1 MLFSALT
8 DMAALLRDPRWSELA
23 HDTVSHVVIM
33 GGLIEAEGGELLAD
47 AGATNNTYDPE
58 SAAMVYGSLIKDDGL
73 GKNIQLIV
81 VTRHAAGAVRLPK
94 RALDGS
100 SHPTALR
107 LTTAEH
113 LSLQKLWA
121 RSHMTQAERT
131 AANDTLPMR
140 CGPAWFRSRFLSEV
154 S

>member
-1 MLFSALT
+1 M
-8 DMAALLRDPRWSELA
+8 
-23 HDTVSHVVIM
+23 
-33 GGLIEAEGGELLAD
+33 
-47 AGATNNTYDPE
+47 
-58 SAAMVYGSLIKDDGL
+58 
-73 GKNIQLIV
+73 

-140 CGPAWFRSRFLSEV
+140 CGPAWFRSRFLSEEAPARLGRTDDV
-154 S
+154 WPHVKGLIEYNSLSTLVAATATIPDL

>member
-1 MLFSALT
+1 M
-8 DMAALLRDPRWSELA
+8 
-23 HDTVSHVVIM
+23 
-33 GGLIEAEGGELLAD
+33 
-47 AGATNNTYDPE
+47 
-58 SAAMVYGSLIKDDGL
+58 
-73 GKNIQLIV
+73 

-121 RSHMTQAERT
+121 RSHMTQAERA